1 MKRRFFGMLVVAL
14 LATGLAATSIFAA
27 VSVFATG
34 MAFPQAITRAPS
46 GDFFVT
52 GADKDGSIWTVP
64 AGGGT
69 ATMVASAGYSL
80 RDHLLLPAGFGSV
93 GGQLLVVGGGAT
105 GSASTMDTSSFAV
118 TPFASHR
125 QSLWTTPVLAD
136 NFGELSGFVLVTNQG
151 HGRFQFSGSVD
162 FFAPDGTVGTLTTL
176 PSVTT
181 PYGAALAPGGFGD
194 VGGTL
199 LVSDAQGPGIYSVD
213 PSGQVRNFTT
223 IPLGRGLRQ
232 MAFAPKG
239 WGPYSG
245 NLFVSLSS
253 QDIVVVNQRGAII
266 GRISGQFSPRGLLFT
281 TISGDATLL
290 FSDTSQGTVRR
301 AGPEDVVRSGSDG
314 T

>member
-1 MKRRFFGMLVVAL
+1 MKRRFLSVLVVTL
-14 LATGLAATSIFAA
+14 VATGLAATSIFAA

-34 MAFPQAITRAPS
+34 MAVPQAITRAPS

-52 GADKDGSIWTVP
+52 DADRTGPIWNVP

-69 ATMVASAGYSL
+69 ATMLASAGYSL
-80 RDHLLLPAGFGSV
+80 RDHLILPAGFGSV
-93 GGQLLVVGGGAT
+93 GGQLLVVGGGAV

-118 TPFASHR
+118 TPYASKR
-125 QSLWTTPVLAD
+125 QTLWTTPVLAET
-136 NFGELSGFVLVTNQG
+136 FGPLSGFVLVTNQG
-151 HGRFQFSGSVD
+151 HGTFRGRGSVD

-181 PYGAALAPGGFGD
+181 PYGAALAPAGFGD

-213 PSGQVRNFTT
+213 PSGQVTSFTT
-223 IPLGRGLRQ
+223 IPLGAGQGGLRQ

-245 NLFVSLSS
+245 NLFVSVNTR
-253 QDIVVVNQRGAII
+253 DIVIVNQRGAVI
-266 GRISGQFSPRGLLFT
+266 GRISGQFNPRGLLFT

-301 AGPEDVVRSGSDG
+301 AGPGDVVAVRE
-314 T
+314 

>member
-1 MKRRFFGMLVVAL
+1 MKRKFLGMLVVAL
-14 LATGLAATSIFAA
+14 LATSLAATSIFAA

-34 MAFPQAITRAPS
+34 MAAPQAITRAPS

-52 GADKDGSIWTVP
+52 DADRDGPIWSIP
-64 AGGGT
+64 ASGGT
-69 ATMVASAGYSL
+69 ATMLASAGYSL
-80 RDHLLLPAGFGSV
+80 RDHLILPAGFGSV
-93 GGQLLVVGGGAT
+93 GGQLLVVGGGAA

-118 TPFASHR
+118 TPYASKR
-125 QSLWTTPVLAD
+125 QTLWTTPVLAD
-136 NFGELSGFVLVTNQG
+136 SFSPLSGFVLVTNQG
-151 HGRFQFSGSVD
+151 HATFRGRGSVD

-181 PYGAALAPGGFGD
+181 PYGAVLAPAGFGD

-223 IPLGRGLRQ
+223 IPFGAGQGGLRQ
-232 MAFAPKG
+232 MAFAPRG

-245 NLFVSLSS
+245 DLFVSVNTR
-253 QDIVVVNQRGAII
+253 DIVVVNQRGAVI
-266 GRISGQFSPRGLLFT
+266 GRISGQFNPRGLLFT
-281 TISGDATLL
+281 TISGDTTLL

-301 AGPEDVVRSGSDG
+301 AGPGDVVAVRE
-314 T
+314 

>member
-1 MKRRFFGMLVVAL
+1 MKRRFLGLLVVAL

-34 MAFPQAITRAPS
+34 MAAPQAITRAPS

-52 GADKDGSIWTVP
+52 DADRDGPIWSIP
-64 AGGGT
+64 ASGGT
-69 ATMVASAGYSL
+69 ATMLASAGYSL

-93 GGQLLVVGGGAT
+93 GGQLLVVGGGAK
-105 GSASTMDTSSFAV
+105 GSASTMDTSSFVV
-118 TPFASHR
+118 TPYASKR
-125 QSLWTTPVLAD
+125 QTLWTTPVLAD
-136 NFGELSGFVLVTNQG
+136 SFGQLSGFVLVTNQG
-151 HGRFQFSGSVD
+151 HATFRGRGSVD

-181 PYGAALAPGGFGD
+181 PYGAVLAPAGFGD

-223 IPLGRGLRQ
+223 IPLSGQGGLRQ
-232 MAFAPKG
+232 MAFAPSG
-239 WGPYSG
+239 WGRYSG
-245 NLFVSLSS
+245 DLFVSVSTR
-253 QDIVVVNQRGAII
+253 DIVVVNQRGAVI
-266 GRISGQFSPRGLLFT
+266 GRISGQFNPRGLLFT

-290 FSDTSQGTVRR
+290 FSDTSLGTVRR
-301 AGPEDVVRSGSDG
+301 AGPEDVVAVRE
-314 T
+314 

>member
-1 MKRRFFGMLVVAL
+1 MKRRFLSVLVVTL
-14 LATGLAATSIFAA
+14 VATGLAATSIFAA

-34 MAFPQAITRAPS
+34 MAAPQAITRAPS

-52 GADKDGSIWTVP
+52 DADRDGPIWNVP

-69 ATMVASAGYSL
+69 ATMLASAGYSL
-80 RDHLLLPAGFGSV
+80 RDHLILPAGFGSV
-93 GGQLLVVGGGAT
+93 GGQLLVVGGGAV

-118 TPFASHR
+118 TPYASKR
-125 QSLWTTPVLAD
+125 QTLWTTPVLAET
-136 NFGELSGFVLVTNQG
+136 FGPLSGFVLVTNQG
-151 HGRFQFSGSVD
+151 HGTFRGRGSVD

-181 PYGAALAPGGFGD
+181 PYGAALAPAGFGD

-213 PSGQVRNFTT
+213 PSGQVTSFTA
-223 IPLGRGLRQ
+223 IPLGAGQGGLRQ

-245 NLFVSLSS
+245 NLFVSVNTR
-253 QDIVVVNQRGAII
+253 DIVIVNQRGAVI
-266 GRISGQFSPRGLLFT
+266 GRISGQFNPRGLLFT

-301 AGPEDVVRSGSDG
+301 AGPGDVVAVRE
-314 T
+314 